1 MSGSSIAKRA
11 AIGREA
17 PTRDIASPSAEHCQ
31 GPVVSGREQLAQRD
45 CQLPTWSGCACVQAG
60 WHSFRFPAA
69 SLAVLASS
77 VAGQLRRELHD
88 RLDRSTK
95 GATSRRQPAGA
106 SSRRAAGPDT
116 SARTHEN
123 HRAQGHDDLYI
134 RSLLFCTYSAAP
146 FIQER
151 GCHPI
156 GGVTTHEPPLTTSRV
171 PLGQPRP
178 VSLHGHPRLPKDTD
192 ALLKREGKK
201 HKASIQ

>member
-123 HRAQGHDDLYI
+123 HRAQGHDDLYQSYPQPAI
-134 RSLLFCTYSAAP
+134 LYLQRCSFHTREGMSPYRWRDNARTSAHHVSCPSRSAST
-146 FIQER
+146 
-151 GCHPI
+151 
-156 GGVTTHEPPLTTSRV
+156 
-171 PLGQPRP
+171 
-178 VSLHGHPRLPKDTD
+178 RLPPWPPQTP
-192 ALLKREGKK
+192 KRHRRLAKARGKK
-201 HKASIQ
+201 TQS